1 MGLPSAAVSLSP
13 GFRPAFSA
21 GLPFSTPCGNGCDFK
36 GHQSD
41 VALVFCDF
49 TGFRRACGI
58 DGADGLRARCRLNA
72 DGDFAGFE
80 VEDDFGLR
88 AAPVLDGNAVD
99 GLYFVA
105 ALEAGAGGNGVG
117 FDCADIG
124 RSSVTPKE
132 KLSPYSKT
140 ASARLVSGPAAT
152 MAMRLAGC
160 CLSKA

>member
-1 MGLPSAAVSLSP
+1 M
-13 GFRPAFSA
+13 
-21 GLPFSTPCGNGCDFK
+21 
-36 GHQSD
+36 
-41 VALVFCDF
+41 VFCDF

-124 RSSVTPKE
+124 PQFGYAEGKAQSVQQNRQCEVGQRTGGDDGDALGAVLFVK
-132 KLSPYSKT
+132 S
-140 ASARLVSGPAAT
+140 VG
-152 MAMRLAGC
+152 
-160 CLSKA
+160 